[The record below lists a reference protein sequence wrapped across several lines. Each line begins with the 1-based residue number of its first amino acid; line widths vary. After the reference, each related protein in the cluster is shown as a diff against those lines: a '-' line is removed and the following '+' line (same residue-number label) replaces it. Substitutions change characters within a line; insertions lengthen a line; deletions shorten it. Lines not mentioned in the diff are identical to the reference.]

1 MAPNTKAMKKVIALI
16 PVLLAL
22 VCSRVFGAE
31 DYRHSF
37 KTPIMGWNDFND
49 MGLGSES
56 QITNAALTFIA
67 NGMRDAGYRW
77 IQLDAGWQAGQA
89 SIGVFAQQVR
99 DSNGFLST
107 NCVNFPHG
115 MKWLAS
121 WLHARG
127 FYLGLYLGGGDDPL
141 RVFWTNAVQDAQS
154 LADWD
159 IDYIKFDGLPLVAGY
174 LTTFANTIDT
184 LYQSRGRQPIFIR
197 AGFEIGTEWHWSP
210 AELSL
215 ANAFNCSGDAYAY
228 ADGWRTNFLY
238 DGVNTRN
245 VVPPG
250 AIIDDGFWAVS
261 DSSGPAFRDTAATN
275 ILTAVRTMMGLNAL
289 INGNLT
295 IAKWDV
301 GAGYYLI
308 NGSPAVLAI
317 VTNRNV
323 IAIDQDPAQIIGWPV
338 QTNGTSV
345 TWIKPLGSQAGPSW
359 AIGLQ
364 NLNTTAGGAAAATF
378 SLTNLPS
385 WQGDTYYAQDVWSTN
400 AFLFTNS
407 FTVTNIEQQMRLY
420 VISPHAPP
428 DLSPPILTIARFTN
442 LQAVKLSFSALSV
455 GSSYQLQVSGD
466 LNAWTNQGSSFTATN
481 SDLAYPQY
489 WDVDNGTTLFFRLQ
503 LVP

>member
-1 MAPNTKAMKKVIALI
+1 
-16 PVLLAL
+16 
-22 VCSRVFGAE
+22 
-31 DYRHSF
+31 
-37 KTPIMGWNDFND
+37 
-49 MGLGSES
+49 
-56 QITNAALTFIA
+56 
-67 NGMRDAGYRW
+67 
-77 IQLDAGWQAGQA
+77 
-89 SIGVFAQQVR
+89 
-99 DSNGFLST
+99 
-107 NCVNFPHG
+107 
-115 MKWLAS
+115 
-121 WLHARG
+121 
-127 FYLGLYLGGGDDPL
+127 
-141 RVFWTNAVQDAQS
+141 
-154 LADWD
+154 
-159 IDYIKFDGLPLVAGY
+159 
-174 LTTFANTIDT
+174 
-184 LYQSRGRQPIFIR
+184 
-197 AGFEIGTEWHWSP
+197 
-210 AELSL
+210 
-215 ANAFNCSGDAYAY
+215 
-228 ADGWRTNFLY
+228 
-238 DGVNTRN
+238 
-245 VVPPG
+245 
-250 AIIDDGFWAVS
+250 
-261 DSSGPAFRDTAATN
+261 
-275 ILTAVRTMMGLNAL
+275 MMGLNAL

-455 GSSYQLQVSGD
+455 GSSYHLQVSGD